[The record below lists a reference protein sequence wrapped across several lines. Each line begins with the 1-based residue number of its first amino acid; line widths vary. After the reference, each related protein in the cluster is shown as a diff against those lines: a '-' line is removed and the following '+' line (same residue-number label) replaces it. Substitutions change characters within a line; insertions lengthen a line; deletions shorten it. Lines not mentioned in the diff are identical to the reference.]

1 MIKAGSLEYIW
12 LWGVALEPESKGILG
27 FGISKEQNLL
37 IAERSVSKLVNIYAQ
52 YPVSTYMDA
61 LVGIHLKHVSFW
73 NYGITF
79 ILFMIKALL
88 KGQSNTS
95 RIEPNIA
102 LMTIFHAK
110 ERTVN

>member
-1 MIKAGSLEYIW
+1 MKILSKRKKIDEFTADETLIKAGSSEYIW

-61 LVGIHLKHVSFW
+61 LVGIHLKHVIYW
-73 NYGITF
+73 
-79 ILFMIKALL
+79 K
-88 KGQSNTS
+88 
-95 RIEPNIA
+95 
-102 LMTIFHAK
+102 
-110 ERTVN
+110 